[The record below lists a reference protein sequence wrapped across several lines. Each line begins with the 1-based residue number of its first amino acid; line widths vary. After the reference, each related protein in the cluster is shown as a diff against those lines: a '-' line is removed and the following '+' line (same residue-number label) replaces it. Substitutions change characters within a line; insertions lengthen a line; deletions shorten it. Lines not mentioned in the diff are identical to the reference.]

1 MRLRRIHLIAIALVV
16 LTVGLVL
23 GVSFALDPGSK
34 NDRNTDL
41 VTPTLATSG
50 VRSFAVSAEESR
62 VEFVAAV
69 RGMSLAGVF
78 PVERGTI
85 TLEPVGDQLRVLASL
100 EINVNG
106 VETANPALA
115 PLLRAAMDT
124 GDYPIAFYVA
134 TSRGLVPVT
143 EEEISFELEGELDV
157 HNVARPH
164 DMQVRAQLVGGD
176 MWAVATSTLDLGE
189 HGVEFPAILGSTVIE
204 LTARLQAYET
214 APTGDPV
221 SAADD

>member
-16 LTVGLVL
+16 LTVGVVL
-23 GVSFALDPGSK
+23 GASLALDPGHR
-34 NDRNTDL
+34 NDRSTDL
-41 VTPTLATSG
+41 MTPTLSASG
-50 VRSFAVSAEESR
+50 VRSFAVAADESG
-62 VEFVAAV
+62 VEFKAAV
-69 RGMSLAGVF
+69 RGVALVGVF
-78 PVERGTI
+78 PVEQGTI
-85 TLEPVGDQLRVLASL
+85 TLEPVGDQLRVLVSL

-106 VETANPALA
+106 VETDSPALA

-124 GDYPIAFYVA
+124 GDYPVAFYVA

-143 EEEISFELEGELDV
+143 EEEVAFELEGELDV
-157 HNVARPH
+157 HNVTRPH

-204 LTARLQAYET
+204 LTARLQAYEIT
-214 APTGDPV
+214 PSGEPV
-221 SAADD
+221 SASGD